1 MKLQARALR
10 CLDSTRL
17 DLIAFI
23 LKWVEDFSEFAQNIL
38 WIYGYPGAGKSTLA
52 MHFAKSLRITHRLGI
67 IVEFNRTTGV
77 TAIGLWKSVAREL
90 AYEYR
95 ICREVIVSKLKS
107 GAFDL
112 ANATSSE
119 IFNEL
124 VAEPLRRLT
133 ESETKIPNDRLPVI
147 IIDALD
153 ECGGLDGSGW
163 KARDEILKCFADW
176 AKLPLGVKLIVTSR
190 AEQDITQAFSEFSHT
205 PLEILTGT
213 SVTEASTHD
222 IQLYMKNEFKRI
234 ATVNEIPGNWPGD
247 ETIIDLSRRAEGV
260 FIWATTAL
268 VFVDDIDPVHQLEI
282 VMSGRLPSGN
292 VYALYRQILE
302 ASFPRTYSLERFS
315 NIVGAIVVLQ
325 RNLTPVEL
333 SQLLGIELNAIN
345 GIRKGLR
352 TVLGDT
358 EEVRFIHQS
367 FVDFLVGGAEQMNDL
382 ALNDLTACPER
393 FHINVS
399 DAHAHVCG
407 SLFRLMH
414 KDLRFNVCSMP
425 SSFLRN
431 DELPQS
437 HFENSIGRTLVYAC
451 QFWGLH
457 LSNTQT
463 DLEFD
468 LINTFIREDF
478 LSWIEC
484 LSVLRSLIV
493 AVPALTSLKKQ
504 I

>member
-1 MKLQARALR
+1 
-10 CLDSTRL
+10 
-17 DLIAFI
+17 
-23 LKWVEDFSEFAQNIL
+23 
-38 WIYGYPGAGKSTLA
+38 
-52 MHFAKSLRITHRLGI
+52 
-67 IVEFNRTTGV
+67 
-77 TAIGLWKSVAREL
+77 
-90 AYEYR
+90 
-95 ICREVIVSKLKS
+95 
-107 GAFDL
+107 
-112 ANATSSE
+112 
-119 IFNEL
+119 
-124 VAEPLRRLT
+124 
-133 ESETKIPNDRLPVI
+133 
-147 IIDALD
+147 
-153 ECGGLDGSGW
+153 
-163 KARDEILKCFADW
+163 
-176 AKLPLGVKLIVTSR
+176 
-190 AEQDITQAFSEFSHT
+190 
-205 PLEILTGT
+205 
-213 SVTEASTHD
+213 
-222 IQLYMKNEFKRI
+222 
-234 ATVNEIPGNWPGD
+234 
-247 ETIIDLSRRAEGV
+247 
-260 FIWATTAL
+260 
-268 VFVDDIDPVHQLEI
+268 
-282 VMSGRLPSGN
+282 MSGRLPSGN

-302 ASFPRTYSLERFS
+302 ASFPHTYSLERFS
-315 NIVGAIVVLQ
+315 IIVAAIVVLQ

-345 GIRKGLR
+345 AIRKGLR

-358 EEVRFIHQS
+358 EEVRFRHQS

-393 FHINVS
+393 FHIDVS

-414 KDLRFNVCSMP
+414 KDLHFNICSMP

-493 AVPALTSLKKQ
+493 AVPALTSLEKQ
-504 I
+504 ILSAPEQVGIHNSNLNPLLTHVISILLSKNSLKTQSNSSNTPRKQSLQALHMSTRPLSPLRRSCPRLLDSMLLNLKIF